1 MSRSRAK
8 AIAKTKGIVG
18 VAAESNAGDL
28 VQVVALLGAAVIAAP
43 LFKKIGL
50 GSVLGYLAAGL
61 AIGPFGLKLVS
72 DPQAILHIAELGV
85 VMFLFVIGLEMQPSR
100 LWSMRKD
107 IFGLG
112 ALQVCACI
120 VLLMAV
126 GIGFGYPAP
135 VAFVAGTGFVL
146 TSTAIVMQMLQ
157 ERNHLH
163 TPKGQHI
170 VAILLFEDL
179 AIVPL
184 LAIVALLAAQ
194 GEAVSWTERLQSVGI
209 GFAALA
215 ALVLAGRYLLNPFF
229 RLLANSGAREV
240 MTAAALL
247 VVLGS
252 ALLMQFAGLS
262 MAMGAFLAGVL
273 LSESSFRHQLEADIE
288 PFRGILLGLFFL
300 GVGMAV
306 DLSVI
311 AANWQHVLL
320 AVIAY
325 MIVKGLVIYGVA
337 RLLGTSHAEGLGRA
351 ILMAQGG
358 EFAFVLYAAAASVG
372 ILDSET
378 NAVLTAT
385 IVISMAVT
393 PLVVAIYVRTAPKP
407 EVDTSGLAEPEN
419 IENTVLLIGFGR
431 FGQIVSQPVL
441 ARGYTLSII
450 DSNAE
455 FIRDIGDFGFKV
467 YYGDGV
473 RPEILHAAGA
483 ATARAILICVDDKEA
498 ALKIAEIVKEEFPLV
513 PVLARAYDRGHAI
526 DLLKAGVDYQI
537 RETYDSALSFGGEVL
552 RALGEADETALQMV
566 EEFREIDR
574 ERFALE
580 QVGGI
585 YAGRS
590 LIKGNAQPADIIA
603 AKTAR
608 ERERRA
614 AAQDAAQG
622 AAR

>member
-1 MSRSRAK
+1 M
-8 AIAKTKGIVG
+8 
-18 VAAESNAGDL
+18 AAESNAGDL

-194 GEAVSWTERLQSVGI
+194 GEAVSLTERLQSVGI

-372 ILDSET
+372 ILDSDT

-537 RETYDSALSFGGEVL
+537 RETYDSALNFGGEVL
-552 RALGEADETALQMV
+552 RTLGEADETALQMV
-566 EEFREIDR
+566 EEFREVDR

-608 ERERRA
+608 EREKRA
-614 AAQDAAQG
+614 AAQEAAQG
-622 AAR
+622 AAT

>member
-1 MSRSRAK
+1 
-8 AIAKTKGIVG
+8 
-18 VAAESNAGDL
+18 VAAEASASEL
-28 VQVVALLGAAVIAAP
+28 VQVVALLGAGVIAAP
-43 LFKKIGL
+43 LFKRIGL

-61 AIGPFGLKLVS
+61 VIGPFGLQLVS

-85 VMFLFVIGLEMQPSR
+85 VMFLFIIGLEMQPSR
-100 LWSMRKD
+100 LWSMRQD

-112 ALQVCACI
+112 ALQVGACI
-120 VLLMAV
+120 VALTAV
-126 GIGFGYPAP
+126 GMAFGQPTA

-146 TSTAIVMQMLQ
+146 TSTATVMQMLQ

-170 VAILLFEDL
+170 IAILLFEDL

-184 LAIVALLAAQ
+184 LAIVALLASQ
-194 GEAVSWTERLQSVGI
+194 GEAVSFADRLQSVGI

-215 ALVLAGRYLLNPFF
+215 ALVVAGRYLLNPFF
-229 RLLANSGAREV
+229 RLLAQSGAREV

-252 ALLMQFAGLS
+252 ALLMDLSGLS

-306 DLSVI
+306 DLAVI
-311 AANWQHVLL
+311 AANWQHVLV

-325 MIVKGLVIYGVA
+325 MIIKGMIIYGVG
-337 RLLGTSHAEGLGRA
+337 RLLGAPHPESLGRA

-358 EFAFVLYAAAASVG
+358 EFAFVLYAAAMSVG
-372 ILDSET
+372 IFDADT

-385 IVISMAVT
+385 VVISMALT
-393 PLVVAIYVRTAPKP
+393 PLIVAIYVRLAPKP
-407 EVDTSGLAEPEN
+407 QVDTSGLHAPEN
-419 IENTVLLIGFGR
+419 IEQTVLLIGFGR
-431 FGQIVSQPVL
+431 FGQIVSQPIL

-450 DSNAE
+450 DRDAE

-467 YYGDGV
+467 FYGDGS

-483 ATARAILICVDDKEA
+483 ATAKAILICVDDKESA
-498 ALKIAEIVKEEFPLV
+498 IRIAEIVKEEYPMI

-537 RETYDSALSFGGEVL
+537 RETYESALDFGSEVL
-552 RALGEADETALQMV
+552 TVLGEEEEITAQIM
-566 EEFREIDR
+566 EEFRETDR
-574 ERFALE
+574 QRFAME

-590 LIKGNAQPADIIA
+590 LLKGNVQPADVIA
-603 AKTAR
+603 ARTGR

-614 AAQDAAQG
+614 AEQAERQG
-622 AAR
+622 AAS

>member
-1 MSRSRAK
+1 M
-8 AIAKTKGIVG
+8 
-18 VAAESNAGDL
+18 AAESNAGDL

-194 GEAVSWTERLQSVGI
+194 GEAVSLTERLQSVGI

-537 RETYDSALSFGGEVL
+537 RETYNSALSFGGEVL

>member
-1 MSRSRAK
+1 M
-8 AIAKTKGIVG
+8 
-18 VAAESNAGDL
+18 AAESNAGDL

-194 GEAVSWTERLQSVGI
+194 GEAVSLTERLQSVGI

-372 ILDSET
+372 ILDSDT

>member
-1 MSRSRAK
+1 M
-8 AIAKTKGIVG
+8 
-18 VAAESNAGDL
+18 AAESNAGEL
-28 VQVVALLGAAVIAAP
+28 VQVVALLGAGVIAAP
-43 LFKKIGL
+43 LFKRIGL

-85 VMFLFVIGLEMQPSR
+85 VMFLFIIGLEMQPSR
-100 LWSMRKD
+100 LWNMRKD

-112 ALQVCACI
+112 ALQVLGCI
-120 VLLMAV
+120 AALMAV
-126 GIGFGYPAP
+126 GLAFGQSAP

-184 LAIVALLAAQ
+184 LAIVTLLAPQ
-194 GEAVSWTERLQSVGI
+194 GETVTFVERLQSLGI

-215 ALVLAGRYLLNPFF
+215 ALVIAGRYLLNPFF
-229 RLLANSGAREV
+229 RLLAQSGAREV

-252 ALLMQFAGLS
+252 ALLMDFAGLS

-306 DLSVI
+306 DLAVI
-311 AANWQHVLL
+311 FANWQHVLI

-325 MIVKGLVIYGVA
+325 MIVKGVVIYGVA
-337 RLLGTSHAEGLGRA
+337 RLLKAPHAESLGRA

-358 EFAFVLYAAAASVG
+358 EFAFVLYAAAASAG
-372 ILDSET
+372 ILDADT

-393 PLVVAIYVRTAPKP
+393 PLVVAIYVRIAPKP
-407 EVDTSGLAEPEN
+407 TVDTSGLAEPEN
-419 IENTVLLIGFGR
+419 IENTVLIIGFGR
-431 FGQIVSQPVL
+431 FGQIVSQPLL
-441 ARGYTLSII
+441 ARGYTLSMI
-450 DSNAE
+450 DKDAE
-455 FIRDIGDFGFKV
+455 FVRDAGDFGFKV
-467 YYGDGV
+467 YYGDGS

-483 ATARAILICVDDKEA
+483 ATAKAILICIDDREA
-498 ALKIAEIVKEEFPLV
+498 AIKIAEIVKEEYPLV

-537 RETYDSALSFGGEVL
+537 RETYESALDFSGEVMQV
-552 RALGEADETALQMV
+552 LGEEEDLVTRVV
-566 EEFREIDR
+566 EEFRETDR
-574 ERFALE
+574 ERFAME

-603 AKTAR
+603 AKTGR
-608 ERERRA
+608 ERERKAAEQA
-614 AAQDAAQG
+614 AAKEATT
-622 AAR
+622 

>member
-1 MSRSRAK
+1 M
-8 AIAKTKGIVG
+8 
-18 VAAESNAGDL
+18 AAESNAGDL

-194 GEAVSWTERLQSVGI
+194 GEAVSLTERLQSVGI

-215 ALVLAGRYLLNPFF
+215 ALVLAGRFLLNPFF

-372 ILDSET
+372 ILDSDT

>member
-1 MSRSRAK
+1 
-8 AIAKTKGIVG
+8 
-18 VAAESNAGDL
+18 VAAESNASEL
-28 VQVVALLGAAVIAAP
+28 VQVVALLGAGVIAAP

-61 AIGPFGLKLVS
+61 VIGPFGLKLVS
-72 DPQAILHIAELGV
+72 DPQAILHIAEMGV

-100 LWSMRKD
+100 LWNMRKD

-112 ALQVCACI
+112 AFQVVACI

-126 GIGFGYPAP
+126 GMAFGQIAP

-170 VAILLFEDL
+170 VSILLFEDL

-184 LAIVALLAAQ
+184 LAIVALLASH
-194 GEAVSWTERLQSVGI
+194 GEAVSVVGRLQSVGI
-209 GFAALA
+209 GFAALV

-252 ALLMQFAGLS
+252 ALLMEFAGLS

-306 DLSVI
+306 DLAVI
-311 AANWQHVLL
+311 AANWQHVIL

-325 MIVKGLVIYGVA
+325 MIVKALVIYAVA
-337 RLLGTSHAEGLGRA
+337 RLMGAPQAESVGRA

-358 EFAFVLYAAAASVG
+358 EFAFVLYAAATSAG
-372 ILDSET
+372 ILDVET
-378 NAVLTAT
+378 NALLTAT
-385 IVISMAVT
+385 IVLSMVVT
-393 PLVVAIYVRTAPKP
+393 PLVVAVYVRIAPKP
-407 EVDTSGLAEPEN
+407 QVDTSGLDAPEN
-419 IENTVLLIGFGR
+419 IEGTVLMIGFGR

-450 DSNAE
+450 DKDAE
-455 FIRDIGDFGFKV
+455 AIRDIGDFGFKV
-467 YYGDGV
+467 YYGDGS

-483 ATARAILICVDDKEA
+483 ATAKAILLCIDDKEA
-498 ALKIAEIVKEEFPLV
+498 AVKTAQIVKQEFPMV
-513 PVLARAYDRGHAI
+513 PLLARAYDRGHAI

-537 RETYDSALSFGGEVL
+537 RETYESALDFGSEVL
-552 RALGEADETALQMV
+552 NVLGEEEELVAQII
-566 EEFREIDR
+566 EEFRETDR

-580 QVGGI
+580 QIGGI

-590 LIKGNAQPADIIA
+590 LIKGNALPADIIA
-603 AKTAR
+603 AKTGR
-608 ERERRA
+608 ERQRREAEHA
-614 AAQDAAQG
+614 AAQEAAT
-622 AAR
+622 

>member
-1 MSRSRAK
+1 
-8 AIAKTKGIVG
+8 

-194 GEAVSWTERLQSVGI
+194 GEAVSLTERLQSVGI

>member
-1 MSRSRAK
+1 
-8 AIAKTKGIVG
+8 
-18 VAAESNAGDL
+18 
-28 VQVVALLGAAVIAAP
+28 
-43 LFKKIGL
+43 
-50 GSVLGYLAAGL
+50 
-61 AIGPFGLKLVS
+61 
-72 DPQAILHIAELGV
+72 
-85 VMFLFVIGLEMQPSR
+85 
-100 LWSMRKD
+100 
-107 IFGLG
+107 
-112 ALQVCACI
+112 
-120 VLLMAV
+120 
-126 GIGFGYPAP
+126 
-135 VAFVAGTGFVL
+135 
-146 TSTAIVMQMLQ
+146 
-157 ERNHLH
+157 
-163 TPKGQHI
+163 
-170 VAILLFEDL
+170 
-179 AIVPL
+179 
-184 LAIVALLAAQ
+184 
-194 GEAVSWTERLQSVGI
+194 
-209 GFAALA
+209 
-215 ALVLAGRYLLNPFF
+215 
-229 RLLANSGAREV
+229 
-240 MTAAALL
+240 
-247 VVLGS
+247 
-252 ALLMQFAGLS
+252 
-262 MAMGAFLAGVL
+262 
-273 LSESSFRHQLEADIE
+273 
-288 PFRGILLGLFFL
+288 
-300 GVGMAV
+300 
-306 DLSVI
+306 
-311 AANWQHVLL
+311 
-320 AVIAY
+320 
-325 MIVKGLVIYGVA
+325 
-337 RLLGTSHAEGLGRA
+337 
-351 ILMAQGG
+351 
-358 EFAFVLYAAAASVG
+358 
-372 ILDSET
+372 
-378 NAVLTAT
+378 
-385 IVISMAVT
+385 
-393 PLVVAIYVRTAPKP
+393 
-407 EVDTSGLAEPEN
+407 VDTSGLAEPEN

-513 PVLARAYDRGHAI
+513 SVLARAYDRGHAI